1 MADHRAEPDQDT
13 STRLRLVSKPQVSG
27 WRFMV
32 HRLEHALIR
41 RETAVRDDPQK
52 AQSTASIVGVVLAVI
67 IVIGATILSF
77 FSPKGAID
85 KNTRIV
91 ADNDTKAIYVHL
103 EDGKLYPVT
112 NLTSAR
118 LIVGSPLNPVN
129 VKSSAIAKT
138 PRGPLLGIAGAP
150 GEMVPS
156 SDSSSQWALCDTAS
170 EGSAVPLDT
179 ETGEP
184 VDSSAG
190 VTTAAIAGRLSTGVD
205 TAMTLGPNDA
215 RLFVLGSQTWLLYRE
230 ASGLVVRSQVDMSD
244 QAVVDALGLSSV
256 ADATPVSTGL
266 FNAVPARPE
275 LSSPEVAG
283 AGTVSSVSIGGERL
297 DVGSVLRSETVS
309 GPRYFVVL
317 SGGIQ
322 QVSKTVAAVVQA
334 SGGGRGQLKQVPA
347 DEVAQLARVHGLAV
361 DHFPPEAVRVI
372 DDKMLPVT
380 CWRWGKNASDPAAGT
395 EVLVGRALPVTAD
408 QREAMVSLVTGPTSG
423 GRTVDQAYIPYAT
436 GRFVRVTGSDPT
448 NLTKESLWWVSDTG
462 VRFGIS
468 VDNAIDAT
476 DRTVAALGIGNPV
489 PAPWSVVKMFAIGP
503 TLSQRDA
510 RIRHDGMNLDS
521 DGAALP
527 TTRPGEAVGSN

>member
-1 MADHRAEPDQDT
+1 MAEHRSEPDPDT

-129 VKSSAIAKT
+129 VKGSAIAKT

-190 VTTAAIAGRLSTGVD
+190 VSTAAIAGRLSAGID

-215 RLFVLGSQTWLLYRE
+215 RLFVLGDQTWLLYRE
-230 ASGLVVRSQVDMSD
+230 SSGLVVRSQVDMSD
-244 QAVVDALGLSSV
+244 QAVVDALGLASV
-256 ADATPVSTGL
+256 ADATPVSPGL

-283 AGTVSSVSIGGERL
+283 AGTVSRVSVGGDRV
-297 DVGSVLRSETVS
+297 DVGSVLRSDTVS

-317 SGGIQ
+317 ADGVQ
-322 QVSKTVAAVVQA
+322 QVSRTVASVVQA
-334 SGGGRGQLKQVPA
+334 SGGRGQLRVVAA
-347 DEVAQLARVHGLAV
+347 DEVARLVRVHGLAV
-361 DHFPPEAVRVI
+361 DHFPAEAVRVI

-380 CWRWGKNASDPAAGT
+380 CWQWSKSTSDPAAAT
-395 EVLVGRALPVTAD
+395 EVLVGRALPVTAG

-423 GRTVDQAYIPYAT
+423 GRTVDTASIPYAT

-468 VDNAIDAT
+468 VDNSIDAT

-521 DGAALP
+521 DGASLP
-527 TTRPGEAVGSN
+527 STRPGETAGSN